1 MMIVLQKMNFQK
13 HHFWKRRKNP
23 WVCCLLKLPWN
34 TFWGESERPYIT
46 FHMAESRKLDE
57 NQQIGTKK
65 DKSTRDLTTNLRRWQ
80 NRSQQSSFD
89 AIGSL

>member
-1 MMIVLQKMNFQK
+1 
-13 HHFWKRRKNP
+13 
-23 WVCCLLKLPWN
+23 
-34 TFWGESERPYIT
+34 
-46 FHMAESRKLDE
+46 MAESRKLDE